1 MLSPT
6 TQRNLN
12 FLKTVSYSMN
22 EPPPLRNP
30 FSQAARTRTRCGAG
44 TGLRGATT
52 PLVMLQPVRLYAF
65 LLEFLALL
73 LRRSKKVSL
82 IISKSLIFIQG
93 KLIAPADGAGGP
105 EPMPAYYGLRG

>member
-12 FLKTVSYSMN
+12 FLKTVSNSMN

-30 FSQAARTRTRCGAG
+30 FSQAARARTRCGAG

-73 LRRSKKVSL
+73 LGRSKKVSL

-93 KLIAPADGAGGP
+93 KLIAPASGAGGP
-105 EPMPAYYGLRG
+105 EPLPACYGLRG